1 MPFSEEERRLRK
13 NQRQREYAKRTGYA
27 SNRRY
32 DAAHPEKRAV
42 IAFKLQRPKDD
53 EVIERINS
61 MENKAEYLRML
72 VRRDMEEN
80 K

>member
-13 NQRQREYAKRTGYA
+13 NQRQRDYAKRTGYA
-27 SNRRY
+27 SNKRY
-32 DAAHPEKRAV
+32 DATHPEKSAV

-53 EVIERINS
+53 DVIERINS
-61 MENKAEYLRML
+61 IENKAEYLRML
-72 VRRDMEEN
+72 VRRDIEEN